1 MSSNNTLLGVGE
13 AAPSDGSNDLLNAA
27 LDYAAQGWPVFP
39 CQPRGKA
46 PLTTHGFKDASTEP
60 EQIHTWWHAWPDAN
74 VGIAVPAG
82 YIVVDI
88 DGPNGWTALGAEGY
102 TLSAS
107 VRAQTGRGPGH
118 EHHWYRL
125 PAGVRL
131 RNGRTKLPSVEI
143 KTEGGYVLVPP
154 SVHPSGKAYGWLTP
168 LAEDDIADASEWM
181 LALTE
186 RADATVRARPP
197 SEWANVIRGPIPE
210 GHRRDMLLRL
220 GGLLFRCLPAEVA
233 YELGCLWARVSCT
246 PPIEAG
252 EVDRIL
258 NDVAGLEKRRRIGA
272 A

>member
-60 EQIHTWWHAWPDAN
+60 EGDSTRGGTRGRTPT

-118 EHHWYRL
+118 EGPLVSAASRS
-125 PAGVRL
+125 ATAQRADQAAERGDQDRGRL
-131 RNGRTKLPSVEI
+131 RFWRRQACTRRGRLTA
-143 KTEGGYVLVPP
+143 G
-154 SVHPSGKAYGWLTP
+154 LTP

-181 LALTE
+181 LALTQ
-186 RADATVRARPP
+186 RADATEGRDPRA
-197 SEWANVIRGPIPE
+197 SGP
-210 GHRRDMLLRL
+210 
-220 GGLLFRCLPAEVA
+220 
-233 YELGCLWARVSCT
+233 T
-246 PPIEAG
+246 
-252 EVDRIL
+252 
-258 NDVAGLEKRRRIGA
+258 
-272 A
+272 